1 MGDRISMLQKFI
13 LVLIITSLCIQISVS
28 DSSTYHNLSDNE
40 FVISDDSGPSFLI
53 PIQYT
58 FLDCAWPEGIHE
70 FSVDTHVTVT
80 DSDGVD
86 MVIGSHRCR
95 NRTQWTNISLARI
108 ESESSV
114 YAFSFTETVD
124 LKCSD
129 GGLIIFE
136 MVFYANDSLGNWA
149 KSDIA
154 NYTQGAVYNN
164 PPTSDSS
171 NTTTFDS
178 TDIPS
183 SIPWA
188 LPVVFFLAGIFLF
201 TSLCYIK
208 RK

>member
-1 MGDRISMLQKFI
+1 MFLRYVSLFI
-13 LVLIITSLCIQISVS
+13 VILLCIHIPVCGSQL
-28 DSSTYHNLSDNE
+28 HQNQNE
-40 FVISDDSGPSFLI
+40 SKFSISDDSGPSFLI
-53 PIQYT
+53 PIQHT
-58 FLDCAWPEGIHE
+58 FLDCAWSEGIHE
-70 FSVDTHVTVT
+70 FSVDSYVTVT

-95 NRTQWTNISLARI
+95 NRTQWTNISLVRI

-114 YAFSFTETVD
+114 YAFSYTETVD
-124 LKCSD
+124 LKLSD
-129 GGLIIFE
+129 GYLIIFD

-154 NYTQGAVYNN
+154 NYTQGAVYSN
-164 PPTSDSS
+164 PPTSDPS

-183 SIPWA
+183 LIPWA
-188 LPVVFFLAGIFLF
+188 LPVVFFLVGIFLF
-201 TSLCYIK
+201 TSLCYLK